1 MNSRKILFLAL
12 STALIYSCSSSKKTA
27 KTSDSSVAPAAPV
40 VSEKPDNGIYEPGQE
55 ELTAIQV
62 QFKDATLAQLKEGH
76 VIYAQGACINCHG
89 AKNIYKRST
98 ASWKEIIDDM
108 AQRAKIS
115 ASQKDA
121 VYKYVMAIKAKQSGG
136 QQFNMTR

>member
-1 MNSRKILFLAL
+1 MKSGTILFLAL
-12 STALIYSCSSSKKTA
+12 STALIYSCSSSKKTTKA
-27 KTSDSSVAPAAPV
+27 VESSSPKPAAPV
-40 VSEKPDNGIYEPGQE
+40 VSAKPDNGIYEPGQE
-55 ELTAIQV
+55 ELTAIQG
-62 QFKDATLAQLKEGH
+62 QFNDATLAQLKEGH
-76 VIYAQGACINCHG
+76 VIYAQGACVNCHG

-121 VYKYVMAIKAKQSGG
+121 VYKYVLAIKATQAK
-136 QQFNMTR
+136 

>member
-1 MNSRKILFLAL
+1 MKSRKIVLLAL
-12 STALIYSCSSSKKTA
+12 STALIYSCSSSKKTT
-27 KTSDSSVAPAAPV
+27 KPAEAAATAPV
-40 VSEKPDNGIYEPGQE
+40 VSAKPDNGIYEPGQE
-55 ELTAIQV
+55 ELTAIQG

-98 ASWKEIIDDM
+98 ASWKGIIDDM

-115 ASQKDA
+115 ASQKEA
-121 VYKYVMAIKAKQSGG
+121 VYKYVLAIKATQAK
-136 QQFNMTR
+136 

>member
-12 STALIYSCSSSKKTA
+12 STALIYSCSSSKKAA
-27 KTSDSSVAPAAPV
+27 KTSDASVAPAVPV
-40 VSEKPDNGIYEPGQE
+40 VSAKPDNGIYEPGQE
-55 ELTAIQV
+55 ELTAIQG

-98 ASWKEIIDDM
+98 ASWKGIIEDM
-108 AQRAKIS
+108 AQKAKIT

-121 VYKYVMAIKAKQSGG
+121 VYKYVLAIKATQTK
-136 QQFNMTR
+136 

>member
-1 MNSRKILFLAL
+1 MNSRKIVFLAL
-12 STALIYSCSSSKKTA
+12 STALIYSCSSSKKTT
-27 KTSDSSVAPAAPV
+27 KTSDASVAPAAPV
-40 VSEKPDNGIYEPGQE
+40 VSAKPDNGIYEPGQE
-55 ELTAIQV
+55 ELTAIQG

-89 AKNIYKRST
+89 AKNIYKRSAT
-98 ASWKEIIDDM
+98 SWKEIIDDM

-121 VYKYVMAIKAKQSGG
+121 VYKYVLAIKATQVK
-136 QQFNMTR
+136 